1 MKAAR
6 IRRQLTAAY
15 HCSYIR
21 LALNF
26 YTAYEV
32 AAEKKGF
39 ENDRISGLYDRFC
52 ELLDTCLKGQS
63 DCGADELRQ
72 DVIREMEKVTD
83 YTDAFQAYE
92 YVMNRIEG
100 RFAPKLIGKKP
111 EDTESLTEEI
121 LSWFQ
126 TAPDPASLRERMQ
139 VITGQLPVRF
149 TKQKFF
155 ALLEDHLSIY
165 KGLPRSGFEDILY
178 ILRSEGLL
186 NRPMAREE
194 AYGTLFDRMKA
205 FEQADL
211 RHLTAQEYRHLASEL
226 EEGSREINALSG
238 EILCLIDMV
247 NDLCVILLAQ
257 GTAVSDL
264 SCEQNTKEILKGIQT
279 LFASKEWEDI
289 PEEVTDRLPALEGKQ
304 EQYFEQWLRDDI
316 SLEELQEEN
325 GPEAEAAWKAGLLMS
340 GSAFMSLE
348 KPNADEA
355 EVDEVFFREKL
366 DALFKDMGERWK
378 ELPKAV
384 VRAAMAKCLS
394 SLPANFQSLDE
405 AREYIQGRLDSC
417 SDEIEREACADLIRS
432 LMEE

>member
-1 MKAAR
+1 M
-6 IRRQLTAAY
+6 
-15 HCSYIR
+15 
-21 LALNF
+21 
-26 YTAYEV
+26 
-32 AAEKKGF
+32 
-39 ENDRISGLYDRFC
+39 
-52 ELLDTCLKGQS
+52 
-63 DCGADELRQ
+63 
-72 DVIREMEKVTD
+72 
-83 YTDAFQAYE
+83 
-92 YVMNRIEG
+92 
-100 RFAPKLIGKKP
+100 
-111 EDTESLTEEI
+111 
-121 LSWFQ
+121 
-126 TAPDPASLRERMQ
+126 
-139 VITGQLPVRF
+139 
-149 TKQKFF
+149 
-155 ALLEDHLSIY
+155 LEDRLSIY

-405 AREYIQGRLDSC
+405 AREYIQGSLNSC

>member
-26 YTAYEV
+26 YTAYEA

-39 ENDRISGLYDRFC
+39 ENDRISGLCDRFC
-52 ELLDTCLKGQS
+52 ELLDACLKGQS

-405 AREYIQGRLDSC
+405 AREYIQGSLDSC